1 MIVVGAIL
9 GLVVMWQVLSAIL
22 GGDAEAPLA
31 TGTGP
36 TGSIGTGDA
45 PPAPPGSRSSTFPT
59 AVVGTRLEL
68 KVIALGDHP
77 PECAA
82 ESIKVDGVVRTVYHH
97 RCVADDQGDRYF
109 FLVEVTNL
117 TDARVFVSLE
127 NLAVGTP
134 GGPDRAPYANPPLG
148 SNSTRF
154 LPESRAIA
162 AGQVLKGWLT
172 FDGTDGFRPTD
183 LSYADGEELLTV
195 DFGGDWQ

>member
-9 GLVVMWQVLSAIL
+9 GLVVMWRLLSAIL
-22 GGDAEAPLA
+22 GGDVEAPIA

-36 TGSIGTGDA
+36 TGSIGTRDA
-45 PPAPPGSRSSTFPT
+45 PPAPPGSRASAFPS
-59 AVVGTRLEL
+59 AVAGTRLEL

-77 PECAA
+77 PGCAA

-97 RCVADDQGDRYF
+97 RCVSDDHGDRYF
-109 FLVEVTNL
+109 LLVEVTNL

-127 NLAVGTP
+127 IFGLGTP
-134 GGPDRAPYANPPLG
+134 GGSERAPFANPPLG

-162 AGQVLKGWLT
+162 AGQVLKGWIT
-172 FDGTDGFRPTD
+172 FDGTDGFTPAD
-183 LSYADGEELLTV
+183 LTYADGEQPLTV
-195 DFGGDWQ
+195 VFEGDWQ